1 MEKPNEDVIGILAYG
16 SLIEDPGEEISRLVI
31 KRVST
36 TTPFSVEFARISS
49 SRGNA
54 PTIIPFD
61 LGKSVK
67 AQILVLK
74 PKTTLQV
81 ASNILYQRET
91 RQTGRGYSRPSPIDI
106 NNNTVLV
113 ESLTN
118 FENVQTVL
126 YTKIGCNIT
135 NLTANFLAINAIAS
149 ARGEAGIN
157 RRDGI
162 SYLMSAKRNGIE
174 TRLSGSYEREIL
186 RLTSANSLENAY
198 DYCRQNNV

>member
-1 MEKPNEDVIGILAYG
+1 MGKPSEDVIGILAYG
-16 SLIEDPGEEISRLVI
+16 SLIEDPGEDISRLVI
-31 KRVST
+31 KKVST
-36 TTPFSVEFARISS
+36 STPFPVEFARVSS

-54 PTIIPFD
+54 PTLIPFD
-61 LGKSVK
+61 LGTSVK
-67 AQILVLK
+67 AQILVLT
-74 PKTTLQV
+74 PKTTVQV

-91 RQTGRGYSRPSPIDI
+91 RQTGRDYARPSHTDI

-135 NLTANFLAINAIAS
+135 NLTANFLATNAIAS
-149 ARGEAGIN
+149 ARGEAGLN

-162 SYLMSAKRNGIE
+162 SYLMNAKRNGIE
-174 TRLSGSYEREIL
+174 TRLSGSYEGEIL

-198 DYCRQNNV
+198 HYCRQNNV